1 MDPSG
6 REDTLKAGFPGMAT
20 EGIRREIENLDR
32 LLEHRVRL
40 AIIVL
45 LTRYDEVSFSR
56 LKELTGET
64 DGNLGANLRKL
75 EEAGYIEADKG
86 YEERRPITWYS
97 VTSEGLEALSQ
108 HIQALEDLLG

>member
-1 MDPSG
+1 VSEARPEPDAV
-6 REDTLKAGFPGMAT
+6 REELAG
-20 EGIRREIENLDR
+20 LDR

-45 LTRYDEVSFSR
+45 LRRYDTLSFSR

-75 EEAGYIEADKG
+75 EEAGYLSARKEFVK
-86 YEERRPITWYS
+86 RKPVTWYALRA
-97 VTSEGLEALSQ
+97 GGRRALST
-108 HIQALEDLLG
+108 HVRALDALLNGAGGE

>member
-1 MDPSG
+1 MTEESPG
-6 REDTLKAGFPGMAT
+6 APEEGVRE
-20 EGIRREIENLDR
+20 EIENLDR

-64 DGNLGANLRKL
+64 DGNLGANLHKL
-75 EEAGYIEADKG
+75 EEAGYLEASKD
-86 YEERRPITWYS
+86 YEDRRPITWYS
-97 VTSEGLEALSQ
+97 VTSEGLEALSR
-108 HIQALEDLLG
+108 HIQALEDLLGGTA